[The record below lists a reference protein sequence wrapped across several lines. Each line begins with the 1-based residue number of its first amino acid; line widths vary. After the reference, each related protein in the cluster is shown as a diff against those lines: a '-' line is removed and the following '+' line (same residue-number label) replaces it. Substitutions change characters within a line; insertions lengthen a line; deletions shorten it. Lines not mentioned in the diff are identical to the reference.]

1 MDKVL
6 LCDLKKKILIRSAL
20 ISIGSLDEI
29 LGLNDYL
36 SSDEILLELIK
47 KAVREFE
54 LTNPL
59 ILDMKVNRQQ
69 MCTCEGRG
77 LDGYCEIKNNFTL
90 YLDDKIGE
98 DQIVLVPNSIPLWR
112 IGTVSYPTP
121 GNFQYFSD
129 YQRPYVFMADI
140 PNVDQFYI
148 RGICSRPI
156 IPDFL
161 SDKTFNPNSKKSAIY
176 YLNAE
181 EGALSVYFMDLVMVH
196 VLDFIRQM
204 KASLQLP
211 NASIDVLGNVDSAY
225 QELRARC
232 DQFALQSGWY
242 GKLLV

>member
-1 MDKVL
+1 MDKIL
-6 LCDLKKKILIRSAL
+6 LHDLKKKILIRSAL
-20 ISIGSLDEI
+20 ISLGSLDEI
-29 LGLNDYL
+29 LSLNDYL
-36 SSDEILLELIK
+36 SPDEILLELIK
-47 KAVREFE
+47 KALREFE

-59 ILDMKVNRQQ
+59 VLDMKVNRQQ
-69 MCTCEGRG
+69 MCVCEGRG
-77 LDGYCEIKNNFTL
+77 LEGYYEIKNNFIL
-90 YLDDKIGE
+90 YLEGKIGE
-98 DQIVLVPNSIPLWR
+98 DQVVLVPNTIPMWR

-121 GNFQYFSD
+121 GNFHHFSD
-129 YQRPYVFMADI
+129 YQRPYVFMADV
-140 PNVDQFYI
+140 PNIDQFYI

-161 SDKTFNPNSKKSAIY
+161 PDKSFNTESKKSAIY

-181 EGALSVYFMDLVMVH
+181 EGAMSVYFMDLVMVH
-196 VLDFIRQM
+196 VLDFIRQL

-211 NASIDVLGNVDSAY
+211 NASIDILGNVDSAY

>member
-36 SSDEILLELIK
+36 SVDEILLELIK

-59 ILDMKVNRQQ
+59 ILDMKVSRQQ
-69 MCTCEGRG
+69 LCVCEGRG
-77 LDGYCEIKNNFTL
+77 LEGYGEIKNNFLL
-90 YLDDKIGE
+90 YLDGALAE

-140 PNVDQFYI
+140 PSVDQFFI

-161 SDKTFNPNSKKSAIY
+161 PDKTFNPDSKKSAIY

-196 VLDFIRQM
+196 ILDFVRQL

-211 NASIDVLGNVDSAY
+211 NASIDILGNVDSAY